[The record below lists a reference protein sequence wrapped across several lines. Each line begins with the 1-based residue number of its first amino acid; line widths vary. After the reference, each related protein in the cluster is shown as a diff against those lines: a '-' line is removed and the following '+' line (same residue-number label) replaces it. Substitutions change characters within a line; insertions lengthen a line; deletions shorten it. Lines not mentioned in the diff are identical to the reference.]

1 MELHIEELRPS
12 DLKEKRLDRLSF
24 GVDFTDRMFVME
36 YDRGKGWHSARIT
49 KFQNFSLSPATMALH
64 YGQAAFEGLKA
75 YPRTNAR
82 AALFRPEQNLRRM
95 NVSADRLCMPPIDE
109 EFVLD
114 CLKTLVRLEADWIPG
129 GEGQSLYIRPTYVGI
144 DPMIKVHASDK
155 YLFFIILSPVG
166 AYFKGGF
173 SAARILVEEEFS
185 RAAKGGTGFTKAC
198 GNYGA
203 SLRAGEKAVEG
214 GYDQVLWLDAC
225 HHKYVEEVGSMNIFF
240 VIDGK
245 LVTPALQGSILP
257 GITRDST
264 IILARDLGY
273 EVEER
278 LVSIDEIIEGIETGR
293 VQEVFGTGTACVI
306 SPVGVLG
313 YKGRDYVI
321 GDGDVG
327 SITRRLY
334 EELTSIQYGTDEDR
348 FGWIQIVQ

>member
-1 MELHIEELRPS
+1 MELRVEELRSS

-36 YDRGKGWHSARIT
+36 YDTDAGWHSARIT
-49 KFQNFSLSPATMALH
+49 KFQNFSLSPATMAFH

-75 YPRTNAR
+75 YPRTNAK
-82 AALFRPEQNLRRM
+82 AALFRPERNLRRM
-95 NVSADRLCMPPIDE
+95 NTSADRLCMPPIDE
-109 EFVLD
+109 KFVLD
-114 CLKTLVRLEADWIPG
+114 CLKTLVRLESDWIPK
-129 GEGQSLYIRPTYVGI
+129 GEGQSLYIRPTYVGV
-144 DPMIKVHASDK
+144 DPMIKVHASSK

-166 AYFKGGF
+166 AYFERGF
-173 SAARILVEEEFS
+173 SAARILVEDEFS
-185 RAAKGGTGFTKAC
+185 RAARGGTGFTKAC

-203 SLRAGEKAVEG
+203 SLKAGEKAAKS

-225 HHKYVEEVGSMNIFF
+225 DHKYVEEVGSMNIFF

-264 IILARDLGY
+264 IALARDLGY

-278 LVSIDEIIEGIETGR
+278 MVPIDEILEGTDSGR

-313 YKGRDYVI
+313 FRGHDHVV
-321 GDGDVG
+321 GDGGVG
-327 SITRRLY
+327 PITRRLY
-334 EELTSIQYGTDEDR
+334 EELTSIQYGKTEDR
-348 FGWIQIVQ
+348 FGWVQIIE

>member
-144 DPMIKVHASDK
+144 DPVIKVHASDK

-214 GYDQVLWLDAC
+214 GYDQVLWLDSC

>member
-185 RAAKGGTGFTKAC
+185 AAKGGTGFTKAC

>member
-1 MELHIEELRPS
+1 VGLYIEELKSS
-12 DLKEKRLDRLSF
+12 DLKEKRLDSLTF

-36 YDRGKGWHSARIT
+36 YDRDSGWHSARIT

-75 YPRTNAR
+75 YPRAGAK

-109 EFVLD
+109 EFVLE
-114 CLKTLVRLEADWIPG
+114 CLKTLVSLEADWIPR

-144 DPMIKVHASDK
+144 DPVIKVHASDK

-166 AYFKGGF
+166 AYFEGGF
-173 SAARILVEEEFS
+173 SAARILVEDEFS

-203 SLRAGEKAVEG
+203 SLRAGEKAAMS

-264 IILARDLGY
+264 IVLARDLGY

-278 LVSIDEIIEGIETGR
+278 MVSIDEVVGGIESGR

-306 SPVGVLG
+306 SPVGILG
-313 YKGRDYVI
+313 YRGRDYVV
-321 GDGDVG
+321 GDAGVG
-327 SITRRLY
+327 PITRRLY
-334 EELTSIQYGTDEDR
+334 EELTSIQYGTAEDR
-348 FGWIQIVQ
+348 YGWIHIIE